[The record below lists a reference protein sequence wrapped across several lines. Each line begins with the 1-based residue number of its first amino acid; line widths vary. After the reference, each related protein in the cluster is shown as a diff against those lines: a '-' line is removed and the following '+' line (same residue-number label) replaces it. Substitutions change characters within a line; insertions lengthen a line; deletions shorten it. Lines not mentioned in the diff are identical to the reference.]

1 MVARAMLSR
10 ERPTVKARP
19 TTMGRAAGRRAPA
32 PAKPPW
38 NANFADDRP
47 LDRAA
52 RAGGGKPAGDDAL
65 GATLPKFKQSVHVG
79 DRVRD
84 RHSGREG
91 VCLFVGGADFARGR
105 QVCGVRLDK
114 RRTTTECDGKYRGER
129 YFRCTP
135 GHGLY
140 IPLED
145 AEFIGVAEPAR
156 RRLCAPNAR
165 RRVRRAVG
173 AAGGGIPRARDAGR
187 AAGPARAAAA
197 PTTSTS
203 TPSWSRWWGSRPSR
217 RCSAACATPP
227 RCASGARHG
236 RQRRPN
242 DAHALPGQPATGK
255 TTIEPARAH
264 ARRRRRL
271 KKGQLIE
278 ATARGAREDMLPSR
292 GIVAA
297 APARARRPSPR
308 ASARRGDATLFSS
321 PAPRHRR

>member
-1 MVARAMLSR
+1 
-10 ERPTVKARP
+10 
-19 TTMGRAAGRRAPA
+19 MGRASGRRAPA

-145 AEFIGVAEPAR
+145 AEFVGVADADDLAPPAR
-156 RRLCAPNAR
+156 GGGAGHELLRDNVPAAA
-165 RRVRRAVG
+165 RVRRA
-173 AAGGGIPRARDAGR
+173 AQAGGAEAEGGGGEGADENFDLDAELDKIIGL
-187 AAGPARAAAA
+187 
-197 PTTSTS
+197 
-203 TPSWSRWWGSRPSR
+203 
-217 RCSAACATPP
+217 
-227 RCASGARHG
+227 
-236 RQRRPN
+236 
-242 DAHALPGQPATGK
+242 DAVKGVL
-255 TTIEPARAH
+255 EP
-264 ARRRRRL
+264 
-271 KKGQLIE
+271 
-278 ATARGAREDMLPSR
+278 
-292 GIVAA
+292 
-297 APARARRPSPR
+297 
-308 ASARRGDATLFSS
+308 
-321 PAPRHRR
+321 

>member
-1 MVARAMLSR
+1 MVPASLRYVLSR

-145 AEFIGVAEPAR
+145 AEFIGVAEPAH
-156 RRLCAPNAR
+156 L
-165 RRVRRAVG
+165 
-173 AAGGGIPRARDAGR
+173 
-187 AAGPARAAAA
+187 
-197 PTTSTS
+197 
-203 TPSWSRWWGSRPSR
+203 
-217 RCSAACATPP
+217 AACAVRGEDVPAAP
-227 RCASGARHG
+227 SARQAAAVNAARDGDARPDDGARG
-236 RQRRPN
+236 GGGDDFDLDAELEQVVGLEAVKEMLRSMRNTVEVRKRRSSFGVR
-242 DAHALPGQPATGK
+242 DDRTS
-255 TTIEPARAH
+255 
-264 ARRRRRL
+264 ARR
-271 KKGQLIE
+271 
-278 ATARGAREDMLPSR
+278 ASN
-292 GIVAA
+292 
-297 APARARRPSPR
+297 PR
-308 ASARRGDATLFSS
+308 ASHASPRTLYHAAGARGRQCT
-321 PAPRHRR
+321 

>member
-1 MVARAMLSR
+1 MVEKFLPMRDKVPFTLLPWYPHRYARYVLSR

-129 YFRCTP
+129 YFRCSP

-145 AEFIGVAEPAR
+145 AEYLGEAGDDDFAHLNG
-156 RRLCAPNAR
+156 
-165 RRVRRAVG
+165 
-173 AAGGGIPRARDAGR
+173 AGGG
-187 AAGPARAAAA
+187 A
-197 PTTSTS
+197 P
-203 TPSWSRWWGSRPSR
+203 
-217 RCSAACATPP
+217 
-227 RCASGARHG
+227 ASGA
-236 RQRRPN
+236 
-242 DAHALPGQPATGK
+242 A
-255 TTIEPARAH
+255 
-264 ARRRRRL
+264 
-271 KKGQLIE
+271 
-278 ATARGAREDMLPSR
+278 
-292 GIVAA
+292 
-297 APARARRPSPR
+297 SPR
-308 ASARRGDATLFSS
+308 ATRSRATRR
-321 PAPRHRR
+321 PAPTMPCRSTRTLTWRRSSSRLSASTR

>member
-1 MVARAMLSR
+1 
-10 ERPTVKARP
+10 
-19 TTMGRAAGRRAPA
+19 MGRAAGRRAPA

-52 RAGGGKPAGDDAL
+52 RASGGKPAGDDAL

-145 AEFIGVAEPAR
+145 AEFIGVAEPAAH
-156 RRLCAPNAR
+156 RLQ
-165 RRVRRAVG
+165 VLGVAV
-173 AAGGGIPRARDAGR
+173 
-187 AAGPARAAAA
+187 AAAA
-197 PTTSTS
+197 
-203 TPSWSRWWGSRPSR
+203 
-217 RCSAACATPP
+217 
-227 RCASGARHG
+227 
-236 RQRRPN
+236 
-242 DAHALPGQPATGK
+242 AH
-255 TTIEPARAH
+255 
-264 ARRRRRL
+264 
-271 KKGQLIE
+271 
-278 ATARGAREDMLPSR
+278 D
-292 GIVAA
+292 
-297 APARARRPSPR
+297 
-308 ASARRGDATLFSS
+308 
-321 PAPRHRR
+321 